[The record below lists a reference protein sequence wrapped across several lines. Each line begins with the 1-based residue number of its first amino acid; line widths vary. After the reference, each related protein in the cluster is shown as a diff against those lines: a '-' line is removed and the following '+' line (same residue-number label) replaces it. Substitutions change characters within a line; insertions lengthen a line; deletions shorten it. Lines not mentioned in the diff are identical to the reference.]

1 MKKKQKI
8 LIIILSVVIALTAAA
23 SITVNHFLNKVNYDD
38 GTLYTAETSGENETA
53 DEDDEISPADREDS
67 SELNKADK
75 NIMQNL
81 DNGKIWYSKD
91 VLNVLLLGID
101 YGSEKY
107 PYGRSDAMILL
118 SVNKSTKKIGI
129 VSLSRA
135 AYVSIPGYANT
146 RLSHAHGLGGASL
159 AKRTVEE
166 NYKTAIDNYVSVTFS
181 SFEKIIDIFGGVT
194 LELTS
199 AEARAMQNKLGSSA
213 AGRYHLNGKNALEY
227 VRIRSID
234 SDRDRT
240 ARQRKL
246 VLAFSK
252 KVSSMNKTQ
261 LLKNVSAVL
270 QYLST
275 DFSKSEILSNAIS
288 AVNYLSWETNQ
299 YIIPH
304 KSTSLTLKGGFEV
317 LILDWNNEI
326 KYLHEILYANTNI
339 KYKTS

>member
-8 LIIILSVVIALTAAA
+8 LLIILSAIIVLTAAVA
-23 SITVNHFLNKVNYDD
+23 VTVNHFLSKINFDD
-38 GTLYTAETSGENETA
+38 GTLQTAETSEKGETEA
-53 DEDDEISPADREDS
+53 EDDEISPDDRADS

-81 DNGKIWYSKD
+81 DDGKILYSKD
-91 VLNVLLLGID
+91 VLNILLLGID

-118 SVNKSTKKIGI
+118 SVNKSTKKISI

-135 AYVSIPGYANT
+135 AYVNIPGYSNT

-166 NYKTAIDNYVSVTFS
+166 NYKTAVDNYVSVTFS

-194 LELTS
+194 VYLTS
-199 AEARAMQNKLGSSA
+199 AEAGAMRNKLGSSS
-213 AGRYHLNGKNALEY
+213 AGSYRLNGKNALEY

-234 SDRDRT
+234 SDRART
-240 ARQRKL
+240 ARQRRL

-252 KVSSMNKTQ
+252 KLGSMSKTE
-261 LLKNVSAVL
+261 LLKNVTDVL
-270 QYLST
+270 PYLST

-288 AVNYLSWETNQ
+288 AVSYLSWETNQ
-299 YIIPH
+299 YVIPH
-304 KSTSLTLKGGFEV
+304 NSTSLTLKGGFEV
-317 LILDWNNEI
+317 LLLDWSSEI
-326 KYLHEILYANTNI
+326 KYLHEILYANTSL
-339 KYKTS
+339 KYKAS